1 VENKE
6 QYANLEAYCS
16 ALEKQN
22 ELYKRKIERLE
33 LLEWELAQIKRMI
46 FGSKSEKA
54 PVVHAGQMS
63 LFELAQEQK
72 PDAAIEQISYQRNKP
87 SADKTKPTRSEL
99 PASLARVEEVI
110 EPDPL
115 PQGAQRIGEEVTE
128 ILEYEPGK
136 LYVRRI
142 IRPKYAIKGS
152 PEQGIFCGVLPELP
166 LARSNAGPGILSHLL
181 IGKYVDHLPFYRQV
195 KQFERQGIRLAE
207 STISGW
213 FTQTCKQLVPLY
225 DKMVE
230 ALLSQDYIMAD
241 ETPIKVLDSLK
252 TRSTHRGYHWA
263 YYAPKAKLALFDY
276 REGRGREGPNDFLKN
291 YQGVLQTDGYTV
303 YDQLKQKN
311 QITHAG
317 CMAHVRRKFFEAK
330 EQDPMRAKI
339 AMDYIGK
346 LYAIEKHLRETDP
359 TPEQILQQREPS
371 LVLLKEFK
379 SWIQDQ
385 LNSGK
390 VLPKSAIGKA
400 MAYTLN
406 QWDKLLVYTQHAQVQ
421 IDNNLIE
428 NSIRPIAVG
437 RKNYLF
443 AGSHQAAQNAAML
456 YSFLGSCKINQVE
469 PFAWLKKV
477 LETINETK
485 ASQLHLLFPNNLS
498 L

>member
-1 VENKE
+1 MENKE

-54 PVVHAGQMS
+54 PVVHASQMS

-72 PDAAIEQISYQRNKP
+72 PDVAIEQISYQRNKP
-87 SADKTKPTRSEL
+87 SAADKTKPTRSEL

-110 EPDPL
+110 EPDPI

-213 FTQTCKQLVPLY
+213 FTQSCKQLVPLY

-241 ETPIKVLDSLK
+241 ETPIKVLDSKHALLIADIIGLIMPLK
-252 TRSTHRGYHWA
+252 
-263 YYAPKAKLALFDY
+263 
-276 REGRGREGPNDFLKN
+276 
-291 YQGVLQTDGYTV
+291 
-303 YDQLKQKN
+303 
-311 QITHAG
+311 
-317 CMAHVRRKFFEAK
+317 
-330 EQDPMRAKI
+330 
-339 AMDYIGK
+339 
-346 LYAIEKHLRETDP
+346 
-359 TPEQILQQREPS
+359 PS
-371 LVLLKEFK
+371 LLFLITVKGEEE
-379 SWIQDQ
+379 
-385 LNSGK
+385 
-390 VLPKSAIGKA
+390 KA
-400 MAYTLN
+400 
-406 QWDKLLVYTQHAQVQ
+406 
-421 IDNNLIE
+421 
-428 NSIRPIAVG
+428 P
-437 RKNYLF
+437 
-443 AGSHQAAQNAAML
+443 
-456 YSFLGSCKINQVE
+456 
-469 PFAWLKKV
+469 
-477 LETINETK
+477 TI
-485 ASQLHLLFPNNLS
+485 F
-498 L
+498 

>member
-1 VENKE
+1 
-6 QYANLEAYCS
+6 
-16 ALEKQN
+16 
-22 ELYKRKIERLE
+22 
-33 LLEWELAQIKRMI
+33 
-46 FGSKSEKA
+46 
-54 PVVHAGQMS
+54 
-63 LFELAQEQK
+63 
-72 PDAAIEQISYQRNKP
+72 
-87 SADKTKPTRSEL
+87 
-99 PASLARVEEVI
+99 
-110 EPDPL
+110 
-115 PQGAQRIGEEVTE
+115 
-128 ILEYEPGK
+128 
-136 LYVRRI
+136 
-142 IRPKYAIKGS
+142 
-152 PEQGIFCGVLPELP
+152 
-166 LARSNAGPGILSHLL
+166 
-181 IGKYVDHLPFYRQV
+181 
-195 KQFERQGIRLAE
+195 
-207 STISGW
+207 
-213 FTQTCKQLVPLY
+213 
-225 DKMVE
+225 
-230 ALLSQDYIMAD
+230 
-241 ETPIKVLDSLK
+241 
-252 TRSTHRGYHWA
+252 
-263 YYAPKAKLALFDY
+263 
-276 REGRGREGPNDFLKN
+276 
-291 YQGVLQTDGYTV
+291 
-303 YDQLKQKN
+303 
-311 QITHAG
+311 
-317 CMAHVRRKFFEAK
+317 MAHVRRKFFEAK